1 MLLKDVNCKVPNSL
15 IMVILDTAGVFLW
28 FFYSYIS
35 DLLRGINDTYSSQ
48 AKEKV
53 SCAIKPN
60 IFYTFSLCQSQAI
73 PPTADLHER
82 FW

>member
-15 IMVILDTAGVFLW
+15 IMVILDTAGFFCFV
-28 FFYSYIS
+28 FYSYIS

-53 SCAIKPN
+53 SYAIKPN

-73 PPTADLHER
+73 PLTADLHER